1 MRRIGWFL
9 VLLVAIGWLACE
21 IRLPET
27 PTASGARLDSWRR
40 TRDGW
45 EKATWLTSQIPS
57 RRPALH
63 PGVVGLLEL
72 LLSLTVLVAFSGH
85 PSANAAGD
93 RGSPGSRRKVPHH
106 LGRRRQPAQG
116 AGVPSTRHL
125 APRRIGFWAR
135 R

>member
-21 IRLPET
+21 IQLPGT
-27 PTASGARLDSWRR
+27 SPAAGARLDSWRR

-45 EKATWLTSQIPS
+45 ERATWLTSQITS

-63 PGVVGLLEL
+63 PGVVALLEL
-72 LLSLTVLVAFSGH
+72 LLSLTILVAFSGR
-85 PSANAAGD
+85 SAKSAGD
-93 RGSPGSRRKVPHH
+93 RDSAGSRRRTPHH
-106 LGRRRQPAQG
+106 LGRQRQPVQG
-116 AGVPSTRHL
+116 DGVPSSRYL

>member
-9 VLLVAIGWLACE
+9 ALLVAIGWLACE
-21 IRLPET
+21 IRLPGT
-27 PTASGARLDSWRR
+27 PTASGVRLDSWRR

-72 LLSLTVLVAFSGH
+72 LLSLAVVVAFSGRRR
-85 PSANAAGD
+85 AKATDD
-93 RGSPGSRRKVPHH
+93 RGPAGGRRGTPHH
-106 LGRRRQPAQG
+106 VAPRRQRILG
-116 AGVPSTRHL
+116 GGVPPSSHL